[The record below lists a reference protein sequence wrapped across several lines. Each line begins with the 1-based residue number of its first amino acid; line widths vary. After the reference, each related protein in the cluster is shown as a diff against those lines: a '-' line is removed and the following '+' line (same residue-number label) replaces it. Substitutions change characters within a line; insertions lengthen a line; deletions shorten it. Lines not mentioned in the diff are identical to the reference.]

1 VNKIEA
7 RSSVKI
13 SVPFTILIIDDNRDF
28 VEFLN
33 FLLSHDGFNVR
44 WAYNGLDGLDCVR
57 HHPVDL
63 VILDVMMPKMDGLT
77 VCRELKRSHPALPVV
92 LLTAKDDMATRTA
105 AMELGVSEFLAKP
118 LNIDDLLT
126 RLRTQCQICQWDKNL
141 VGVIGDH
148 DLAKQP

>member
-1 VNKIEA
+1 MSEA

-13 SVPFTILIIDDNRDF
+13 TPPFNILIVDDNRDF

-33 FLLSHDGFNVR
+33 FLLSHNGFNVR
-44 WAYNGLDGLDCVR
+44 WAYNGPDGLECVR
-57 HHPVDL
+57 LHPVDL

-105 AMELGVSEFLAKP
+105 AMELGVCEFLAKP

-141 VGVIGDH
+141 VSVIGDH

>member
-1 VNKIEA
+1 MIEA

-13 SVPFTILIIDDNRDF
+13 SPPFNILIIDDNRDF

-44 WAYNGLDGLDCVR
+44 WAYNGPDGLDSVR

-77 VCRELKRSHPALPVV
+77 VCRELKRSYPALPVV

-105 AMELGVSEFLAKP
+105 AMELGVCEFLAKP

-141 VGVIGDH
+141 VSVIGDH

>member
-1 VNKIEA
+1 MIEA
-7 RSSVKI
+7 RSSVQI
-13 SVPFTILIIDDNRDF
+13 SPPFTILIIDDNRDF
-28 VEFLN
+28 VEFLD

-44 WAYNGLDGLDCVR
+44 WAYNGPDGLDCVR

-92 LLTAKDDMATRTA
+92 LLTAKDDMVTRTA

-141 VGVIGDH
+141 VSVIGDH

>member
-1 VNKIEA
+1 MIEA
-7 RSSVKI
+7 RPSAKI
-13 SVPFTILIIDDNRDF
+13 SPPFTILIIDDNRDF
-28 VEFLN
+28 VEFLD

-44 WAYNGLDGLDCVR
+44 WAYNGPDGLDCVR
-57 HHPVDL
+57 RHTVDL

-105 AMELGVSEFLAKP
+105 AMKLGVSEFLAKP

-141 VGVIGDH
+141 VSVIGNH